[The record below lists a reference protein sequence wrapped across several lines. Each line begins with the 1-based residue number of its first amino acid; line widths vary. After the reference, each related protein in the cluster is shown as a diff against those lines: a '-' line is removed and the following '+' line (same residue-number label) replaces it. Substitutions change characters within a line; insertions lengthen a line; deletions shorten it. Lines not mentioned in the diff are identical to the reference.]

1 MKKYL
6 LVAAGLAIA
15 ASSGAAMASDQ
26 GWYVSGALGASLL
39 PDLRMTSTTNPARSS
54 FDAGYAYGG
63 AVGYDAGNGWR
74 YELDSIHQ
82 LSGLDRLNGALT
94 SGHLQSTS
102 LMANATYDLSSD
114 WPITPYVGAGLGFEN
129 VGGSINGLSGGDIWK
144 PAYQLEAGLRE
155 NLGRNYALFTEYR
168 FTQSEAAKFSAPA
181 LMGNQHFSDHLL
193 LAGVSYHFNP

>member
-1 MKKYL
+1 MKKIL

-39 PDLRMTSTTNPARSS
+39 PDLNMTNAATKAHSS

-63 AVGYDAGNGWR
+63 ALGYDAGNGWR
-74 YELDSIHQ
+74 YELDSVHQ

-102 LMANATYDLSSD
+102 LMANATYDLV
-114 WPITPYVGAGLGFEN
+114 PGAQITPYVGAGLGFQN

-155 NLGRNYALFTEYR
+155 KLGDNTSLFTEYR
-168 FTQSEAAKFSAPA
+168 FTQSEAARFANA
-181 LMGNQHFSDHLL
+181 NDMANQHFDDHLL